1 MSFSIESWMKHYQK
15 QVGKEFGNRIWFI
28 GLQGSYGRG
37 EATEKS
43 DIDVVF
49 ILDHMSIEDLQRYS
63 AVLDTLPNRDKIC
76 GFAAGKEELLSW
88 EPSDLFQFYYDT
100 TPIVGS
106 LDTLLENIQRD
117 DVLHAIRIG
126 ACNIYHMGVHNLI
139 HEKNTDILKGLYK
152 SAVFTLQAIAFYQ
165 TGQYEKNLEW
175 TQPVNLQTGQDSTV
189 IAIGDQQQQQQ
200 ILENY
205 TFLKQRKMICKEELV
220 SLSNI
225 LLQWASKWIKRCN
238 GNL

>member
-63 AVLDTLPNRDKIC
+63 AVLATLPNRDKIC

-165 TGQYEKNLEW
+165 TGQYEKKKVRLGFLLEES
-175 TQPVNLQTGQDSTV
+175 DRE
-189 IAIGDQQQQQQ
+189 

-225 LLQWASKWIKRCN
+225 LLQWASKWIKRCK